1 MSHLYENPKYYDIA
15 FSFRDSAKEV
25 GVIEEAVQRYSR
37 IPVSRVLEFAC
48 GNAPHLEEIARRGYQ
63 YVGLDLSRS
72 MIDFSQRKA
81 DQLGVSAELILAN
94 MVDFQLDEPVDLAF
108 ILVGSLLVKGTA
120 DLLSHFDRA
129 GRALRKGGLY
139 FLDWCVNFDP
149 KAERTDCWETERD
162 GIRVKTSYLA
172 RPSDLVEQLAAETIT
187 VEVEEDGKREV
198 FQEISQWREIYPQE
212 FLLLI
217 AHETEFE
224 FVGWWNNWDLSRPL
238 VGTEPI
244 DRPITILRRQ

>member
-48 GNAPHLEEIARRGYQ
+48 GNVPHLEEIARRGYQ

-149 KAERTDCWETERD
+149 KAERTDCWETERG